1 MAVISMGG
9 IVTSAS
15 EKVAGDRF
23 DESIIKYLRKH
34 HNLYIGERTAEDLKI
49 RIGTA
54 YPREESISVECKGR
68 DLVTGLPK
76 TIPVTSEEIM
86 EALDEPLTIIC
97 ESVHNVLEKTPPE
110 LAADISGAG
119 IVLTGGGAYL
129 WGIDRRIQERTGI
142 RVRIA
147 EDAKS
152 CVAIGTGE
160 ALDNLDVIKRSQMN
174 RREIYI

>member
-1 MAVISMGG
+1 M
-9 IVTSAS
+9 
-15 EKVAGDRF
+15 
-23 DESIIKYLRKH
+23 
-34 HNLYIGERTAEDLKI
+34 
-49 RIGTA
+49 
-54 YPREESISVECKGR
+54 
-68 DLVTGLPK
+68 TGLPK

-110 LAADISGAG
+110 LAAEISGAG